1 MCGCLMRRWCVLSGY
16 LNRWL
21 IFQTLHTRYQTLPS
35 AQVQPVQRLLFVL
48 LDKTFLPFK
57 NIIPAQYSE

>member
-1 MCGCLMRRWCVLSGY
+1 MRRLLAY

-21 IFQTLHTRYQTLPS
+21 IFQTLHNRYQILHT
-35 AQVQPVQRLLFVL
+35 AQIQPVQRLLFIL
-48 LDKTFLPFK
+48 LDKTLSPFK